1 LRTKLLFFLMIFPI
15 VLYCQVIDEGFE
27 SGNFSAYNWVLSGN
41 VNWFVTGSYPF
52 EGDYCAQGGNV
63 ADNGNTAIEID
74 LEFPQDGILAFSW
87 KVSSEANYDF
97 LQFYLDEELVS
108 QISGTVAWTQVGY
121 ELEAGAHSL
130 RWNYH
135 KDYSVSGGSDIGWID
150 DVFFFIQEEQ
160 FSYDMELVSMIG
172 DNYLSGGEEYL
183 YEVTVRNN
191 GEFNATGYTVSL
203 VDAFENEY
211 ASETISWMLSPGDER
226 LVELTIAPEE
236 NATDILIGLYGKV
249 TTGIDDNPANNY
261 SIEHDIHITGAQN
274 HFAQIG
280 DSENLTS
287 QLPVNLVRNTSICQ
301 MLYYADEMDTT
312 GVVSSIDIFN
322 NFVSDVSDIDI
333 RIWLGE
339 TEQNSLIDGW
349 ISADSLQLVYEEIYN
364 FPGGE
369 NILNI
374 QLDSLF
380 EYQGTNLV
388 MMIEK
393 EYEEDLNSWQ
403 SNFYYSEVPG
413 IEAGRTRFSYSD
425 QYSFDPCNMT
435 DGVLCDWVANTV
447 FTISPLPYGY
457 LSGYIYDEAGLVLSG
472 ALISVDEFNW
482 NAESD
487 LSGYF
492 MIERIDNGTHLYT
505 VELDG
510 YDTYAEEIEINSGE
524 MLEVEVYLPPE
535 NDIDIAE
542 IAGVL
547 ASIKRIYPNPF
558 NPGSRGDV
566 QIELNIESEELPAR
580 LDIYDIRG
588 RKILSRIIDH
598 SGIVNWDGRAG
609 HDISASGV
617 YLFKLITNT
626 GQSDTARLLLI
637 K

>member
-1 LRTKLLFFLMIFPI
+1 MRTKLLFFLMIFPI

-135 KDYSVSGGSDIGWID
+135 KDYSEASGSDIGWID
-150 DVFFFIQEEQ
+150 EVFFFIQEEQ
-160 FSYDMELVSMIG
+160 FAYDMELVSMIG
-172 DNYLSGGEEYL
+172 DNYLSGGEEYF

-203 VDAFENEY
+203 VDAFDNEY

-236 NATDILIGLYGKV
+236 NAADILIGLYGKV
-249 TTGIDDNPANNY
+249 TADIDDNPANNY
-261 SIEHDIHITGAQN
+261 SIEHDIHITGSQN

-301 MLYYADEMDTT
+301 MLYYADEMNTT

-380 EYQGTNLV
+380 EYRGTNLV

-393 EYEEDLNSWQ
+393 EYKEGLNSWQ

-413 IEAGRTRFSYSD
+413 IEAGRTRLSYSD
-425 QYSFDPCNMT
+425 QYSFDPCNMI
-435 DGVLCDWVANTV
+435 DGILCDWVANTV
-447 FTISPLPYGY
+447 FTISPIPYGH
-457 LSGYIYDEAGLVLSG
+457 LQGYVSDEVGVPIIG
-472 ALISVDEFNW
+472 AQIGVDEDTW
-482 NAESD
+482 TAVSD
-487 LSGYF
+487 SAGYF
-492 MIERIDNGTHLYT
+492 MIERIDTGDHLML
-505 VELDG
+505 VSAVG
-510 YDTYAEEIEINSGE
+510 YMLYGEEIEIYLSE
-524 MLEVEVYLPPE
+524 ILDVEVQMQE
-535 NDIDIAE
+535 EIEIDADE
-542 IAGVL
+542 IVANY
-547 ASIKRIYPNPF
+547 ASISRIYPNPF
-558 NPGSRGDV
+558 SPGNRGDV
-566 QIELNIESEELPAR
+566 QIELNIKSEELPAR

>member
-1 LRTKLLFFLMIFPI
+1 MRTKLLFFLIFIPL
-15 VLYCQVIDEGFE
+15 VLHCQVIDEGFE
-27 SGNFSAYNWVLSGN
+27 SGDFSAYNWVLSGDTE
-41 VNWFVTGSYPF
+41 WFVTGSYPF

-63 ADNGNTAIEID
+63 ADDQETAIEIE
-74 LEFPQDGILAFSW
+74 LEFAQDGILAFAW

-97 LQFYLDEELVS
+97 LQFYLDNELLS

-121 ELEAGAHSL
+121 ELEAGVHSL

-135 KDYSVSGGSDIGWID
+135 KDYSVSEGSDIGWID

-160 FSYDMELVSMIG
+160 FAYDMELVSMTG
-172 DNYLSGGEEYL
+172 ENYLTGGEEYL

-203 VDAFENEY
+203 VDADDNEF
-211 ASETISWMLSPGDER
+211 ASETIYWMLPPGDER

-236 NATDILIGLYGKV
+236 NAADTLIGLYGKV
-249 TTGIDDNPANNY
+249 TVGTDDNPANNY

-287 QLPVNLVRNTSICQ
+287 QLPVNLVRNTSICE

-322 NFVSDVSDIDI
+322 NFVSDVSDISI

-339 TEQNSLIDGW
+339 TEQNSLLDGW
-349 ISADSLQLVYEEIYN
+349 ISADSLQLVYDEIFD

-374 QLDSLF
+374 QLDSLY
-380 EYQGTNLV
+380 EHQGTNLV

-393 EYEEDLNSWQ
+393 EYEENINSWQ

-413 IEAGRTRFSYSD
+413 IEAGRTRFNYSD
-425 QYSFDPCNMT
+425 QYSFDPCNMQ
-435 DGVLCDWVANTV
+435 DGILCDWVPNTV
-447 FTISPLPYGY
+447 FTISPVPYGH
-457 LSGYIYDEAGLVLSG
+457 LSGYVYDEMGMALNG
-472 ALISVDEFNW
+472 AMVSVDELSW
-482 NAESD
+482 STESD
-487 LSGYF
+487 SSGYF
-492 MIERIDNGTHLYT
+492 MIERINNGTHLFT

-510 YDTYAEEIEINSGE
+510 YDAYSEEIEINSGE
-524 MLEVEVYLPPE
+524 LLEVEVYLLPE
-535 NDIDIAE
+535 SDIDVAE
-542 IAGVL
+542 IAGIQ
-547 ASIKRIYPNPF
+547 ASINRIYPNPF
-558 NPGSRGDV
+558 NPGNRGDV
-566 QIELNIESEELPAR
+566 KIELNIASEELPAR

-588 RKILSRIIDH
+588 RKVSSRIIYH
-598 SGIVNWDGRAG
+598 SGKVSWDGRSG
-609 HDISASGV
+609 DDISASGM
-617 YLFKLITNT
+617 YLFKLISNS

>member
-135 KDYSVSGGSDIGWID
+135 KDYSEASGSDIGWID
-150 DVFFFIQEEQ
+150 EVFFFIQEEQ
-160 FSYDMELVSMIG
+160 FAYDMELVSMIG
-172 DNYLSGGEEYL
+172 DNYLSGGEEYF

-203 VDAFENEY
+203 VDAFDNEY

-236 NATDILIGLYGKV
+236 NAADILIGLYGKV
-249 TTGIDDNPANNY
+249 TADIDDNPANNY
-261 SIEHDIHITGAQN
+261 SIEHDIHITGSQN

-301 MLYYADEMDTT
+301 MLYYADEMNTT

-380 EYQGTNLV
+380 EYRGTNLV

-393 EYEEDLNSWQ
+393 EYKEGLNSWQ

-413 IEAGRTRFSYSD
+413 IEAGRTRLSYSD
-425 QYSFDPCNMT
+425 QYSFDPCNMI
-435 DGVLCDWVANTV
+435 DGILCDWVANTV
-447 FTISPLPYGY
+447 FTISPIPYGH
-457 LSGYIYDEAGLVLSG
+457 LQGYVSDEVGVPIIG
-472 ALISVDEFNW
+472 AQIGVDEDTW
-482 NAESD
+482 TAVSD
-487 LSGYF
+487 SAGYF
-492 MIERIDNGTHLYT
+492 MIERIDTGDHLML
-505 VELDG
+505 VSAVG
-510 YDTYAEEIEINSGE
+510 YMLYGEEIEIYLSE
-524 MLEVEVYLPPE
+524 ILDVEVQMQE
-535 NDIDIAE
+535 EIEIDADE
-542 IAGVL
+542 IVANY
-547 ASIKRIYPNPF
+547 ASISRIYPNPF
-558 NPGSRGDV
+558 SPGNRGDV
-566 QIELNIESEELPAR
+566 QIELNIKSEELPAR

-609 HDISASGV
+609 HDTSASGV